1 MPDDAPPFAR
11 TLRILWLGICGG
23 ALGIMVVLGWLAA
36 TSGDAPLAE
45 SRDLVFYG
53 VALATVGATVGAFA
67 LFRRMETRLLQAGS
81 DAEAAGLVRSFG
93 IPALATAEVPAILG
107 AVGAFLSGELLTLA
121 FGATLFAF
129 AWLTWPSDDRVGYWL
144 SLRQRG

>member
-1 MPDDAPPFAR
+1 MPDAAPSAS

-23 ALGIMVVLGWLAA
+23 ALALMAVMGWLAT

-53 VALATVGATVGAFA
+53 VALVAVAATAGAFA
-67 LFRRMETRLLQAGS
+67 LFRAMEGRLLQAGS
-81 DAEAAGLVRSFG
+81 DAEAAGLIRSFG
-93 IPALATAEVPAILG
+93 IPALATAELPAILG
-107 AVGAFLSGELLTLA
+107 AVGAFLTGELLTLA

-129 AWLTWPSDDRVGYWL
+129 AWLTWPSDDRLGYWL
-144 SLRQRG
+144 SLRQRR

>member
-1 MPDDAPPFAR
+1 MPDATSFAP

-23 ALGIMVVLGWLAA
+23 ALAIMAVMGWLAA
-36 TSGDAPLAE
+36 TSGPAPLAG

-53 VALATVGATVGAFA
+53 VAFVAVAATVGAFA
-67 LFRRMETRLLQAGS
+67 LFRAMEGRLLQAGS
-81 DAEAAGLVRSFG
+81 DAEAASLIRSFG
-93 IPALATAEVPAILG
+93 IPALATAELPAILG
-107 AVGAFLSGELLTLA
+107 AVGAFLTGELLTLA